1 MIDLHVVYY
10 SMPGLLL
17 SRKVCDMQVTVKL
30 MTNLGT
36 VWIFTRITVGRFC
49 CSIPNNLP

>member
-17 SRKVCDMQVTVKL
+17 SRKVCDMQCNGQANDEFRYSLNIYK
-30 MTNLGT
+30 
-36 VWIFTRITVGRFC
+36 
-49 CSIPNNLP
+49 NNSR